1 MIDMRESATG
11 GIWSSLLW
19 GLSIVSVLFSIL
31 TFYSVFYGDPTELNT
46 YVLDTFTR
54 IDSFDLDAV
63 NRDFAVWIIAID
75 QALTWILVAA
85 FSFVLSLGVLRW
97 KEGSF
102 TGQSMLLLGFGAVV
116 YSITKAVIEVTLAEL
131 GGGDYDIT
139 AGNVSDTWFFPII
152 AIVFYYLLKT
162 AIDSVTAETDDDGSN
177 RYWGI

>member
-1 MIDMRESATG
+1 M
-11 GIWSSLLW
+11 
-19 GLSIVSVLFSIL
+19 LFSIL
-31 TFYSVFYGDPTELNT
+31 TFYSVFYGDPTELNA
-46 YVLDTFTR
+46 YVLDTFGR

-63 NRDFAVWIIAID
+63 NRDFAVWVIAID
-75 QALTWILVAA
+75 QALTWIIVAA

-102 TGQSMLLLGFGAVV
+102 TGQSMLLLGLGAVV

-139 AGNVSDTWFFPII
+139 AGNVSDTWFLPII
-152 AIVFYYLLKT
+152 AIIFYYLLRT
-162 AIDSVTAETDDDGSN
+162 AIDSVTAETEDDGSN

>member
-1 MIDMRESATG
+1 M
-11 GIWSSLLW
+11 
-19 GLSIVSVLFSIL
+19 
-31 TFYSVFYGDPTELNT
+31 
-46 YVLDTFTR
+46 
-54 IDSFDLDAV
+54 
-63 NRDFAVWIIAID
+63 WIIAID

-116 YSITKAVIEVTLAEL
+116 YSITKAVIEVILAEL
-131 GGGDYDIT
+131 GGEDYDIT
-139 AGNVSDTWFFPII
+139 AGNVSDTWLFPII

>member
-1 MIDMRESATG
+1 MRESATG

-31 TFYSVFYGDPTELNT
+31 TFYSVFYGNTTELNT
-46 YVLDTFTR
+46 YVQDTFQR
-54 IDSFDLDAV
+54 IDDFDLDAV
-63 NRDFAVWIIAID
+63 NRDFAVWVIAID

-102 TGQSMLLLGFGAVV
+102 TGQSLTLVGLGAVV

-131 GGGDYDIT
+131 GGEGYDIT
-139 AGNVSDTWFFPII
+139 AGNVSETWFLPII
-152 AIVFYYLLKT
+152 AIIFYYLLKT

>member
-1 MIDMRESATG
+1 MPNGAVLIGAMPLII
-11 GIWSSLLW
+11 GIWICQGF
-19 GLSIVSVLFSIL
+19 GLGAPIGATDDRYEGKRYWRNLVFFVMGIIDFSVLFSIL

-97 KEGSF
+97 KKVLSPVKVCF
-102 TGQSMLLLGFGAVV
+102 C
-116 YSITKAVIEVTLAEL
+116 
-131 GGGDYDIT
+131 
-139 AGNVSDTWFFPII
+139 
-152 AIVFYYLLKT
+152 
-162 AIDSVTAETDDDGSN
+162 
-177 RYWGI
+177 